1 MRILLVNAQGADLA
15 AGGSGRYVADLAR
28 GLAERGH
35 DVHVLAGFPAIEDG
49 ASSATVLHD
58 RHWRE
63 SRMRRWRN
71 HLSDLW
77 ARPSG
82 PLRRALAGSRP
93 ELVHTSNLPGFS
105 TAVWETARQAGLPVV
120 HTLHDYHLL
129 CPRSSLTRRDGTPCC
144 PHEAFCAFRT
154 RRLARWAPI
163 VSDVIS
169 GSDHLVSRERR
180 LFPNA
185 RFEVVRLPLV
195 PVAERELRPPQAP
208 PRSIGYLGGLDPV
221 KGVRELLEAAPTL
234 VELGLR
240 VRLAGD
246 GRLWQEVEAA
256 PSVEYLG
263 PVLGAEKVG
272 FIEETDVAVV
282 PSTWEEPNGPN
293 YVVAEW
299 VAAGRPVLCSTR
311 GGLAEARRL
320 PGVTGIEPTVEGIVE
335 GARQLAGS
343 GSAARLSAITDTA
356 DMERWLDQHEA
367 VYERA
372 STSA

>member
-28 GLAERGH
+28 GLGERGH

-49 ASSATVLHD
+49 APSTTVLHD

-71 HLSDLW
+71 HLADLW

-144 PHEAFCAFRT
+144 PHESFCAFRT

-163 VSDVIS
+163 VSDVIA
-169 GSDHLVSRERR
+169 GSDHLAAKERR

-221 KGVRELLEAAPTL
+221 KGVRELLEAAPAL

-240 VRLAGD
+240 VRLAGG
-246 GRLWQEVEAA
+246 GRLRQEVEAA
-256 PSVEYLG
+256 FSVEYLG
-263 PVLGAEKVG
+263 PVFGAEKIG

-311 GGLAEARRL
+311 GGLAEAQRL
-320 PGVTGIEPTVEGIVE
+320 PGVTGIEPTVEGIAE

-343 GSAARLSAITDTA
+343 GSAARLSAITDRA